1 MKHFLIE
8 IQYTAPMEKIAEILP
23 SHRAFLQTGYEK
35 GWLLCSGPMVP
46 KSGGVVIARAPEK
59 LDIENF
65 FSDDPYLLNQAAT
78 YRFVEFEPVKRQN
91 FLEDWINN

>member
-1 MKHFLIE
+1 
-8 IQYTAPMEKIAEILP
+8 MEKIAEILP

-78 YRFVEFEPVKRQN
+78 YRFVEFEPVKHQN